1 MYPGEPWVSKSAGAH
16 STKSLKISGCKRWCP
31 KDLRVRAPVA
41 PALTHSLLYM
51 YISGIS
57 TNLPNFVP
65 LPWILDNRCYHKF
78 SSKRFEY
85 LDFTN
90 SMVFAEIFIISKN
103 IMTRQIRNFI
113 LEIFDLWTM
122 MLICLSF
129 ITMTFIIWFSNSII
143 NTISKNYRFGRL
155 KS

>member
-1 MYPGEPWVSKSAGAH
+1 MFNNKDWFSIKDTKYYWVWY
-16 STKSLKISGCKRWCP
+16 LFYWISP
-31 KDLRVRAPVA
+31 N
-41 PALTHSLLYM
+41 LL
-51 YISGIS
+51 
-57 TNLPNFVP
+57 NFVP
-65 LPWILDNRCYHKF
+65 LPQFLDNRCYHKF

-155 KS
+155 KSKKQTIAWF